1 MRNKPV
7 YINPWTWFYDFQRQ
21 AIASRQ
27 VELLRLPRKYHE
39 AWRYLEAAQYDDAL
53 RLFNEGIEIAEE
65 LEQPMW
71 IYFFESWLCEVYV
84 LADDYNRALDATTRL
99 VAKSP
104 QPQFRDHPV
113 QAVVYFTLAWVYSY
127 VDGIGYQQDIL
138 AALDTIE
145 GGEIPLDEE
154 THQRSIYL
162 RAKIAFE
169 NERFEDAQNYNE
181 DYMSRVSGNP
191 FRESSGYG
199 MRRALA
205 FQAGDLPT
213 ALTAAQLQEQAAR
226 QTRLLNNV
234 IHSML
239 WQGILYHYM
248 DELVPAE
255 QVVQKAIDERD
266 ARNLT
271 EKVTFHHLLAMYYRA
286 QGNLERA
293 LSLRDAELA
302 FAINSHSLSFEF
314 RSRLYRCYLLNA
326 LKRDAHNEIAALE
339 AIAQKSK
346 VPTLLM
352 QRVNEVKAGRT
363 MRYDWQAKH
372 LD

>member
-21 AIASRQ
+21 AIANRQ

-53 RLFNEGIEIAEE
+53 RLFNEGIDIANE
-65 LEQPMW
+65 LQQPMW

-84 LADDYNRALDATTRL
+84 LADDYDRALEATTRL

-104 QPQFRDHPV
+104 HPQFRDHPV

-127 VDGIGYQQDIL
+127 VDGVGYQEDII

-169 NERFEDAQNYNE
+169 NENFDDARDYNE

-205 FQAGDLPT
+205 FRTGDLPA
-213 ALTAAQLQEQAAR
+213 ALSAAQLQEGAAR

-239 WQGILYHYM
+239 WQGILHYFM
-248 DELVPAE
+248 DDTVSAE
-255 QVVQKAIDERD
+255 QIIQRAIDERN
-266 ARNLT
+266 ARKLT
-271 EKVTFHHLLAMYYRA
+271 EKVTFHHLLALYHRIR
-286 QGNLERA
+286 GDLDKA
-293 LSLRDAELA
+293 LTIRDDELV
-302 FAINSHSLSFEF
+302 FAIESKSLSFEF

-326 LKRDAHNEIAALE
+326 LKRDANTEIADLE
-339 AIAQKSK
+339 ALAQKSK
-346 VPTLLM
+346 VPRLLM
-352 QRVNEVKAGRT
+352 ERVNEVKAGRT
-363 MRYDWQAKH
+363 IRYDWLA
-372 LD
+372 